1 MNWDRLAGEID
12 VTKYLPDRNLGRL
25 TAKALQAD
33 TINNVAFNTA
43 ASKIL
48 LADKV
53 ADAALLRAGLSQQP
67 GSGNENRFAG
77 MALPLTALAQNIF
90 GGNGGSEPFGYDEVV
105 EGPLPEDPLQSFRD
119 AGIEGP
125 IYDFTDPSFTGL

>member
-33 TINNVAFNTA
+33 TINNVAFNDA
-43 ASKIL
+43 VSKIL
-48 LADKV
+48 LA
-53 ADAALLRAGLSQQP
+53 
-67 GSGNENRFAG
+67 
-77 MALPLTALAQNIF
+77 
-90 GGNGGSEPFGYDEVV
+90 EPFGFDEVV